1 MGEKLHGWTK
11 SYKGTKCI
19 IIKKEVGGGSVTIKK
34 GEERK
39 SDEWSG

>member
-1 MGEKLHGWTK
+1 MNYGGKAAWMRK
-11 SYKGTKCI
+11 SYKGTKC
-19 IIKKEVGGGSVTIKK
+19 IKKEVGGGSVTIKK

>member
-11 SYKGTKCI
+11 SYKGTKC
-19 IIKKEVGGGSVTIKK
+19 IKKEVGGGSVTIKK